1 MQILEEIQ
9 KFLEK
14 CKEDD
19 KKPLVSILGPTA
31 SGKTDLSIEIAKRFN
46 GEVISADSR
55 QVYKY
60 MDIGTA
66 KITQAEMQ
74 GIKHHMLDVVDP
86 SSEFTLADYKRKG
99 IKAIN
104 EVHLRQKLPILCG
117 GTGLYFNA
125 IIENY
130 QIPQVPPQYDL
141 RQKLAQYYEEN
152 GAEALHKILEEHDP
166 ETAKEIHPNNVRYV
180 IRAIEICTTN
190 GGKKV
195 DKKGEKMFEAFNIGI
210 DWPRDI
216 LYERINKRVHVQ
228 IEKGLLNEV
237 KTLLMKGYN
246 EKYPSISSLGY
257 LELIEFLKG
266 DVTMEQAIENIQK
279 NTRNY
284 CKRQQ
289 TWFRRYKDI
298 HWVKGSEIE
307 EYFKK

>member
-1 MQILEEIQ
+1 MKIFEEIQ
-9 KFLEK
+9 QFLDHCNET
-14 CKEDD
+14 D
-19 KKPLVSILGPTA
+19 KKPLISILGPTA
-31 SGKTDLSIEIAKRFN
+31 SGKTALSIEVAKRFN

-55 QVYKY
+55 QIYKY

-66 KITQAEMQ
+66 KITPAEME

-86 SSEFTLADYKRKG
+86 SNEFTLADFKRQA

-104 EVHLRQKLPILCG
+104 EIHTRKKVPILCG

-130 QIPQVPPQYDL
+130 QIPQVPPQFDL
-141 RQKLAQYYEEN
+141 RQKLAQYYEQH
-152 GAEALHKILEEHDP
+152 GAEALHKILQEHDP
-166 ETAKEIHPNNVRYV
+166 EAAAQIHPNNVRYV
-180 IRAIEICTTN
+180 IRAIEICTVN
-190 GGKKV
+190 KGKKI
-195 DKKGEKMFEAFNIGI
+195 DQKGEQMFESLNIGI

-216 LYERINKRVHVQ
+216 LYDRINKRVHVQ
-228 IEKGLLNEV
+228 LESGLLNEV

-246 EKYPSISSLGY
+246 EKHPSMSSLGY

-298 HWVKGSEIE
+298 HWVQGSEIE
-307 EYFKK
+307 EYFNK